1 MRISDWS
8 SDVCSSDLLQVPVEV
23 VNAEAGLIRFEDQ
36 GEVIEH
42 CILSGGAK
50 LQWKVD
56 WAMRWVA
63 LDVDYEMYGKDLTDS
78 GIQSG
83 KIAKA
88 LSGRKPEGLIYEMF
102 LDEKGEKISKSKGNG
117 QIGRA
122 HV

>member
-1 MRISDWS
+1 MAIMLPTLRAERQATYSPVLPISPRS
-8 SDVCSSDLLQVPVEV
+8 GIVLQVPVEV

-56 WAMRWVA
+56 WALRWVA
-63 LDVDYEMYGKDLTDS
+63 LDVDYEMYGKELTTR

-83 KIAKA
+83 KIDKA
-88 LSGRKPEGLIYEMF
+88 LTCRKTAGLIYIM
-102 LDEKGEKISKSKGNG
+102 
-117 QIGRA
+117 
-122 HV
+122 

>member
-8 SDVCSSDLLQVPVEV
+8 SDVCSSDL
-23 VNAEAGLIRFEDQ
+23 AEAGLIRFADQ

-88 LSGRKPEGLIYEMF
+88 LSGRKPEGQ
-102 LDEKGEKISKSKGNG
+102 N
-117 QIGRA
+117 GRA
-122 HV
+122 SCRERVCQSV